1 MLYISFSREPVFESK
16 HWSLYTMNRKRSL
29 ISDTFKVKKRRLGT
43 ESCFG
48 VQVNGKNSILQD
60 VPLDTKGALQY
71 LASLFPRKLFNDT
84 LPPIVLKHQL
94 YSIKQDRTLVDRQ
107 LNELKDQGEILM
119 FQLGFDT
126 DAFAVVFAQDYK
138 VKALAAEAG
147 RETLG
152 TVQKFLETVLPSCM
166 DLSFNKEKMLKKF
179 LFRDQE
185 ITQLVK
191 SGVLTVRDAGS
202 WWLAIPNSGRFTKFF
217 IQGRKAVLGMIKKS
231 KYKEVL
237 QTDLECRKM
246 TSHVKLGIQYHIH
259 DIIGAELVECV
270 PTTSGIL
277 LRLTDT

>member
-1 MLYISFSREPVFESK
+1 
-16 HWSLYTMNRKRSL
+16 MNRKRSL

-71 LASLFPRKLFNDT
+71 LASLFPLKLFNDT

-166 DLSFNKEKMLKKF
+166 DLSFNKEKMLKF

-185 ITQLVK
+185 ITELIK

-270 PTTSGIL
+270 PTTSGNL